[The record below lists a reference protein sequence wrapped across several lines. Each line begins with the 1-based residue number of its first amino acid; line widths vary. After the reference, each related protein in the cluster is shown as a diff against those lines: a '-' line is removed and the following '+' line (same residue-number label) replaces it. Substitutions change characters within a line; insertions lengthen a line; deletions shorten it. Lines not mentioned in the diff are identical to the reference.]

1 MVAYGVA
8 FVSVPLVR
16 YLKVQRD
23 NAEIEKRNRRR
34 AQFAFMLKEGG
45 ADLQRKLDAAR
56 GKATVPT
63 RVSLRENACLVC
75 V

>member
-1 MVAYGVA
+1 M
-8 FVSVPLVR
+8 PLVR

-34 AQFAFMLKEGG
+34 AQFAFMLKKGG

-63 RVSLRENACLVC
+63 QLSLRENACVPT
-75 V
+75 